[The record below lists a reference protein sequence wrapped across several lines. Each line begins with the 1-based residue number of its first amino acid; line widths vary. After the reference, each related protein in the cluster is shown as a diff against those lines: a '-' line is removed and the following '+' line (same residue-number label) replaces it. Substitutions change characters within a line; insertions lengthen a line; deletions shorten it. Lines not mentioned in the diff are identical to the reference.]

1 MSGLVGYGSSDEGD
15 DQREAD
21 EGSVV
26 DAFTPNEDRYSKSQR
41 SHGPFKVEGDYTK
54 NRRSGLDIPTA
65 NGNLV
70 GPSLSRMPASNIAS
84 APHSPYSA
92 NRSLIHDL
100 TLPTKANFDI
110 PPSPPGFSPAGMDKK
125 FEHFLDLKK
134 QGVHFNEKLARSSA
148 LKNPSLLPKL
158 MNFAGVE
165 ERDQYATTL
174 PKDIWNPAGFPTWA
188 YKEDLA
194 KSQQDISQKREEMRS
209 RLHRETIDFISGTNS
224 GISSKGVMPAFDAGV
239 KGPRESVAERVM
251 AGLDRERTRSPMVD
265 SNMRANPE
273 RRGGK
278 TEGLQYRSNTRKRS
292 RSR

>member
-1 MSGLVGYGSSDEGD
+1 MLNIRKFNSSATVTGPLGVKGGYMRDRDPYLEMP
-15 DQREAD
+15 
-21 EGSVV
+21 
-26 DAFTPNEDRYSKSQR
+26 TP
-41 SHGPFKVEGDYTK
+41 
-54 NRRSGLDIPTA
+54 

-70 GPSLSRMPASNIAS
+70 GPSLSRIPANSTAS
-84 APHSPYSA
+84 TPHSPYSS

-110 PPSPPGFSPAGMDKK
+110 PPSPPGSSPAGTDQK

-134 QGVHFNEKLARSSA
+134 QGVHFNEKLALSSA

-165 ERDQYATTL
+165 ERNQYATTL
-174 PKDIWNPAGFPTWA
+174 SMDTWNPAGFPTWA
-188 YKEDLA
+188 YKEELA
-194 KSQQDISQKREEMRS
+194 KSQQDISKKKEELNS
-209 RLHRETIDFISGTNS
+209 RLHRESLEFVSANSTGISG
-224 GISSKGVMPAFDAGV
+224 KGVTPASDAGL
-239 KGPRESVAERVM
+239 KGSRGSVAERVM

-265 SNMRANPE
+265 SSSVRADPE

-278 TEGLQYRSNTRKRS
+278 SEGLQYRPNTRKRS

>member
-1 MSGLVGYGSSDEGD
+1 MHSSHKFN
-15 DQREAD
+15 
-21 EGSVV
+21 
-26 DAFTPNEDRYSKSQR
+26 AFVTVT
-41 SHGPFKVEGDYTK
+41 GPFTVEGGSTK
-54 NRRSGLDIPTA
+54 NRDSYLEMPTA

-70 GPSLSRMPASNIAS
+70 GPSLSKIPANSTAS
-84 APHSPYSA
+84 APHSPYSTA
-92 NRSLIHDL
+92 RSLIHDL

-110 PPSPPGFSPAGMDKK
+110 PPSPPGSSPARMDKK

-165 ERDQYATTL
+165 ERNQYATTL
-174 PKDIWNPAGFPTWA
+174 STDMWNPANFPTWA
-188 YKEDLA
+188 YKEELA
-194 KSQQDISQKREEMRS
+194 KSQQSISKKREELKS
-209 RLHRETIDFISGTNS
+209 RLHRESIEFVSSTNS
-224 GISSKGVMPAFDAGV
+224 GISSKGVTPASDAAL

-265 SNMRANPE
+265 SSSVRADPE

-278 TEGLQYRSNTRKRS
+278 SEGLQYRPNTRKRS